1 MRCRL
6 AVALVV
12 SGLLVLGACG
22 GESEAE
28 IEARRAQAERDSIAM
43 ADSMFNPAVF
53 DTVKWENAD
62 ARLERGAL
70 VWRTSCEKCHGA
82 GGQGGGELAQQFE
95 LEVPPLALDTTDVAG
110 IRRAIFVGHE
120 GAMPEWG
127 LHGLKY
133 RDIDAVTAKI
143 IELLKAKSE

>member
-6 AVALVV
+6 AVPLAV
-12 SGLLVLGACG
+12 SGLLILSACG
-22 GESEAE
+22 GEPEAE

-62 ARLERGAL
+62 VRLERGAL

-82 GGQGGGELAQQFE
+82 SGQGGGELAQQFE
-95 LEVPPLALDTTDVAG
+95 LEVPPLALEAEDVAA
-110 IRRAIFVGHE
+110 IRRAIFVGHQ

-133 RDIDAVTAKI
+133 RDIDAVTAHMVERFKPQ
-143 IELLKAKSE
+143 SE